1 MDHSRNIFMRVN
13 QGRALKKMHLIKSLL
28 FVGLIVLAES
38 CSTLGSSVK
47 NSDSQKAQR
56 GFNVKKYVLKNGL
69 TLLISPNPRLPIVS
83 YYTLFD
89 VGGRDEGKGTTGAT
103 HFLEHMMFKGAKK
116 YGPGQFDTRLEK
128 SGGVTNAFTT
138 NDMTVYYQ
146 NIPVSFLETMIDME
160 ADRMQ
165 NLLLETNSFE
175 SERKVIFEERKMR
188 YENSPDGLMFLA
200 VMKKMF
206 AGTPYGQSVIGDEE
220 DLKALTRD
228 QMMTFFK
235 NFYVPNNAIVAI
247 AGDVNPDEVIK
258 LVRKYYE
265 DIPASKE
272 LATIKNK
279 TSDAQM
285 FHSKAELGREY
296 KLYATNPL
304 PKFSMAFPGEKL
316 GLKKAYVMDLLAM
329 ILSNGGSS
337 YLMQKY
343 VKSDNPILND
353 ISLNNF
359 NLMHSGVFYF
369 SGEVK
374 EGKSVED
381 VKKTIISDFKDM
393 CENSINERSL
403 QKAKNQILAQG
414 YAQLKSNAGVAS
426 TIVRNEKWYGDY
438 NFGLKELDIYNG
450 VTQDELRVV
459 CRETLIADRSIFI
472 STWDKYPKNAES
484 K

>member
-1 MDHSRNIFMRVN
+1 M
-13 QGRALKKMHLIKSLL
+13 LKLYFKTLL
-28 FVGLIVLAES
+28 LMGLIVLAES
-38 CSTLGSSVK
+38 CSTMG
-47 NSDSQKAQR
+47 NSGKVGDTGKAQR

-69 TLLISPNPRLPIVS
+69 TVLISPNPRLPIVS

-89 VGGRDEGKGTTGAT
+89 VGGRDEASGTTGAT

-165 NLLLETNSFE
+165 NLLLENNSFE

-188 YENSPDGLMFLA
+188 YENSPDGLLFLA
-200 VMKKMF
+200 IMKKMF

-247 AGDVNPDEVIK
+247 AGDVDPDEVIK
-258 LVRKYYE
+258 LVKKYYE

-272 LATIKNK
+272 LAEIKKK
-279 TSDAQM
+279 TSGPDM
-285 FHSKAELGREY
+285 FKASAELGREY
-296 KLYATNPL
+296 KIYATNPL
-304 PKFSMAFPGEKL
+304 PKFALAFQGEKL

-337 YLMQKY
+337 YLIQKY
-343 VKSDNPILND
+343 VKSDKPILND

-369 SGEVK
+369 SGEIK
-374 EGKSVED
+374 EGKSVEEI
-381 VKKTIISDFKDM
+381 KKTIVSDFKDM
-393 CENSINERSL
+393 CDNSISERSL

-414 YAQLKSNAGVAS
+414 YGQLKSNAGIAS

-438 NFGLKELDIYNG
+438 NFGLKELEIYNA
-450 VTQDELRVV
+450 VTQDEVKSV
-459 CRETLIADRSIFI
+459 CRETLIDNRSIFI
-472 STWDKYPKNAES
+472 STWDKYPKTEPTNEKAS